1 MTEQTAYTHWLD
13 RAVASAESFSH
24 SAGGSG
30 AQMGL
35 RQIFKLVLRRKRLAV
50 LIVAASV
57 GLATASSVFLMP
69 RYTGKVLLSVG
80 EGENAPAD
88 RRNEDAIDT
97 HLVQLG
103 SHANLSQ
110 VLAALKK
117 MPAYHD
123 RYAGVSDLE
132 KRLKVMQESRS
143 RLISV
148 NFTAKSPQ
156 EAADVA
162 NLTAQLY
169 VDKILSADD
178 ASGKAVT
185 RQQERVAQL
194 EKDLRDLKARIE
206 KPGVRSAIL
215 QDARDDASR
224 LAELED
230 TLEKES
236 TRLSLMQS
244 QVENRKQSLLLSPPV
259 QIYAMADKPEL
270 PSTARPVFIIIPA
283 FLASAI
289 FAVGLTLLLGR
300 LDRKIH
306 STEDLRNAFGLP
318 VICYAP
324 PRGAPS
330 EFAADASYTRELQNA
345 ALKLFLSATPGH
357 KRVILVV
364 AAGAADGPTFAA
376 DLAEAASQI
385 RPVLVLS
392 ADAALTSPSADDDPF
407 NPALP
412 ERRQIAFRSLAQS
425 SQDLLSMA
433 GSGPLAATLTRHR
446 QHHDL
451 IIIAAPPATVSPAG
465 RILAS
470 MVDAIIVP
478 VVLDAVKYDDIADV
492 MRELGQDGGLWS
504 EGTARR
510 RVAFAA
516 VRPQPNSNSTL
527 RI

>member
-1 MTEQTAYTHWLD
+1 MTEQTAYTRWLD
-13 RAVASAESFSH
+13 RAVASAESFPR
-24 SAGGSG
+24 SASGGG
-30 AQMGL
+30 VQMGL
-35 RQIFKLVLRRKRLAV
+35 RQIFSLVLRRKGLAV
-50 LIVAASV
+50 LIVAGSV
-57 GLATASSVFLMP
+57 GLATVSSVFLMP

-80 EGENAPAD
+80 EGENGPAD

-103 SHANLSQ
+103 SHAHLAQ
-110 VLAALKK
+110 VLAALRKT
-117 MPAYHD
+117 PAYHD

-132 KRLKVMQESRS
+132 RRLKVMQESRS

-148 NFTAKSPQ
+148 NFTAKSPE

-178 ASGKAVT
+178 ASGKAIE
-185 RQQERVAQL
+185 RQKERVEDL
-194 EKDLRDLKARIE
+194 EKTVRDLRARIE
-206 KPGVRSAIL
+206 KPGVGPTGA
-215 QDARDDASR
+215 QDAREDASR

-244 QVENRKQSLLLSPPV
+244 QVENRKQSLLLSPPI
-259 QIYAMADKPEL
+259 QIYATADKPEL
-270 PSTARPVFIIIPA
+270 PSTTRPAFIILPA
-283 FLASAI
+283 FLASTLFAI
-289 FAVGLTLLLGR
+289 GLSVLLGR
-300 LDRKIH
+300 LDRKIR
-306 STEDLRNAFGLP
+306 STDDLRNAFGLP
-318 VICYAP
+318 VICDAP
-324 PRGAPS
+324 SRGAPS
-330 EFAADASYTRELQNA
+330 EFAADPSYERELQNA
-345 ALKLFLSATPGH
+345 ALKLFLSTSPGN
-357 KRVILVV
+357 KQVVLVI
-364 AAGAADGPTFAA
+364 AAGDAEGPTFAA

-392 ADAALTSPSADDDPF
+392 ADAALTMHSADPDPG
-407 NPALP
+407 LK
-412 ERRQIAFRSLAQS
+412 ERPQIAFRSLAQS
-425 SQDLLSMA
+425 PQHLLAMA

-478 VVLDAVKYDDIADV
+478 VELESVNYDDVAEL
-492 MRELGQDGGLWS
+492 MRDLGQEGGLWN
-504 EGTARR
+504 EGAPRR

-516 VRPQPNSNSTL
+516 VRP
-527 RI
+527 